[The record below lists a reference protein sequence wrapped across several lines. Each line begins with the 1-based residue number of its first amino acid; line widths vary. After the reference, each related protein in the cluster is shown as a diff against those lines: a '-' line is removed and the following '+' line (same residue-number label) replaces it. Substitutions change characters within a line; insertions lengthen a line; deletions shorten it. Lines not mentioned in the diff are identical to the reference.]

1 MKFALILAAVLLSG
15 CAQFGKVSG
24 TAMNDPQVGSYCEA
38 PVAGACLGCNISCP
52 AGASPR
58 ASCRAGAT
66 TASMCT
72 RGAVCECR

>member
-1 MKFALILAAVLLSG
+1 MKFALILAAVLLSA

-24 TAMNDPQVGSYCEA
+24 SAMNDPQVGSYCEA

-58 ASCRAGAT
+58 ASCRAGAM
-66 TASMCT
+66 TANVCT